1 MGVDGLWHV
10 DYLRGNYPPPPG
22 LSNVPEGEGFET
34 PDCIF
39 YPINTEQKNV
49 CCITEQAGGP
59 VWAFSTT
66 DPPEFE
72 PYIVGENIQVY
83 LWNQ

>member
-10 DYLRGNYPPPPG
+10 DYLRGSYPPPPG
-22 LSNVPEGEGFET
+22 LSKVPDSEGFVH

-49 CCITEQAGGP
+49 CCITEQFSGS

-72 PYIVGENIQVY
+72 PYIAGEGIEVY
-83 LWNQ
+83 SWDQ